1 VKLSGQYVAPVGR
14 KPIFRPLSENNTG
27 MAALC
32 ASFPVITD
40 NLTKCNNIPVYCQQ
54 MTSQSYQHIVPSEN
68 YLSMN
73 WSVSKK
79 SVQWNI
85 ELKIVENA
93 SITFS

>member
-1 VKLSGQYVAPVGR
+1 
-14 KPIFRPLSENNTG
+14 
-27 MAALC
+27 
-32 ASFPVITD
+32 
-40 NLTKCNNIPVYCQQ
+40 